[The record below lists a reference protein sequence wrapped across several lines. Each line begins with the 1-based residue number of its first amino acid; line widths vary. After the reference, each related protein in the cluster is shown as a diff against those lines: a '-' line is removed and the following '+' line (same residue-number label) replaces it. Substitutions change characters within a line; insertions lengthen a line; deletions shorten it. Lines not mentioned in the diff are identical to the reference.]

1 MPKVRLPFKTRREV
15 ERYFGGKRIECL
27 LCGEWFHRL
36 SGHLATKHSI
46 STDDY
51 KHQFGLPWSRG
62 LVSESSRAKSGWNE
76 QRRAKQRKLVSRTR
90 FFKFAHPA
98 SRRQVAPFLR
108 AEDIRKLGT
117 HAVGFSKRFE
127 SEVRSLFRK
136 GLTDEAIAQALG
148 VNRMTVNKRTR
159 RWRSAGRKYA

>member
-1 MPKVRLPFKTRREV
+1 MPKVRLPFKARREV

-27 LCGEWFHRL
+27 LSANGFIVCQVIWRP
-36 SGHLATKHSI
+36 STASRQTTTSI
-46 STDDY
+46 NLGFPGAGD
-51 KHQFGLPWSRG
+51 
-62 LVSESSRAKSGWNE
+62 VSESSRGKGWNE

-108 AEDIRKLGT
+108 AENIRKLGT

-136 GLTDEAIAQALG
+136 GLTDEAIAQARG

-159 RWRSAGRKYA
+159 RWRSARRKYA